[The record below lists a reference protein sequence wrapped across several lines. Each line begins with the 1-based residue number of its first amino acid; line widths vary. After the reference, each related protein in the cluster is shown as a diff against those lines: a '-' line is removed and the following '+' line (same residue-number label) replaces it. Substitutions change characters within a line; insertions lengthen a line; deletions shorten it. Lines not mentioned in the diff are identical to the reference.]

1 MNQKINYNFSSR
13 TTTYGPGSFV
23 LNVNKNLRYDAGA
36 IEFIS
41 YDLQNIL
48 ATSQEFEQC
57 ATNFRLFKIQKVQV
71 SVFPDDAANNEN
83 TYMNFD
89 VFSDIDETNIETAE
103 NTKIINNELKWRK
116 DFRFRMVNAIC
127 RVTSSTFDTINVN
140 PRQFQPTNNY
150 AIPGQLH
157 FFNRGTGFKLRA
169 SVYFRILFKMP
180 ISKSSSEVLQ
190 PIIKKI
196 EKKEKNNNKIENNV
210 KKLVEEIDKEL
221 NDDSSEVRSLVAKEE
236 QSSKIIQ
243 DTSVELEHSQEVEL
257 EIIGQ
262 PKVVKDVQ
270 QPKKKKKVKEDEEVK
285 KLKTEIKHVQESKD
299 ILEKKVHEQMK
310 LIRDLRLSLV
320 PPDQQKLFQEL
331 IQQAQRCMD
340 KNQLKEKMKNIVD
353 IEKLTMNTVDTL
365 KDLITTNMYNMI
377 KECIA

>member
-1 MNQKINYNFSSR
+1 
-13 TTTYGPGSFV
+13 
-23 LNVNKNLRYDAGA
+23 
-36 IEFIS
+36 
-41 YDLQNIL
+41 
-48 ATSQEFEQC
+48 
-57 ATNFRLFKIQKVQV
+57 
-71 SVFPDDAANNEN
+71 
-83 TYMNFD
+83 
-89 VFSDIDETNIETAE
+89 
-103 NTKIINNELKWRK
+103 LKWRK
-116 DFRFRMVNAIC
+116 DFRFRMVNANC
-127 RVTSSTFDTINVN
+127 RVTNSTFDTININ

-180 ISKSSSEVLQ
+180 ISKSSAEVLQ

-196 EKKEKNNNKIENNV
+196 ENKKEDKKNKIENNV

-221 NDDSSEVRSLVAKEE
+221 SDDSSDVRSLVEKEE
-236 QSSKIIQ
+236 QSSKIKQ

-270 QPKKKKKVKEDEEVK
+270 QPKKKKKVKEDEEIK
-285 KLKTEIKHVQESKD
+285 KFKTEIKHVQESKD

-320 PPDQQKLFQEL
+320 SPDQQKLFQEL
-331 IQQAQRCMD
+331 TKQAQRCID
-340 KNQLKEKMKNIVD
+340 KDQLKEKMKNIVD